1 MPLLEPDPDALRPA
15 TDGRDPSCDRV
26 PDGRAGGTPGPLR
39 DELTAILGP
48 GKVLSKVSDLVRYA
62 SDASPYRFVPQ
73 VVVVAEDIDD
83 VSAVLSYAH
92 GRGREVVFRAAG
104 TSLNGQAQGEDI
116 LVDVRKHWAGI
127 EVLDG
132 PRRKAE
138 GTADTADTAGPAHAL
153 GSVRA
158 RIRPGTTIVRANATL
173 ARHGRVL
180 GPDPASAI
188 ACTVGGVVANN
199 ASGMTAGT
207 TRNSYR
213 TVASLTFVL
222 PSGTVV
228 DTADPDADDLL
239 AHAEPALCAGLL
251 EIKREIEADPE
262 LTARIRAKYEIKNT
276 NGYRLDA
283 FLDGATPVRILRGL
297 MVGSEGTFGFISEVV
312 FDTLPLDRRVS
323 TALLFFPSLPA
334 AAAAVPRFTEAGAL
348 AVELMDGNT
357 LRASVGVRGVPADW
371 AGLPKDTA
379 ALLVEFRAPDEARQT
394 AYEAAAAEVLDG
406 LSLVAPVAS
415 VTNEFTR
422 DPKTITGYWTAR
434 KAFVAAVGG
443 SRPAGT
449 TLITED
455 FAVPPARL
463 AEACEAL
470 LELQTRHGFDAAVAG
485 HAAHGNL
492 HFLLA
497 FDAGLRTDV
506 DRYAAFMDE
515 FCRLTVERFDG
526 SLKAEHAT
534 GRNIAPFLELEWGPK
549 ATELMWRTKQVIDP
563 DGVLAPR
570 IVLNRDPRAH
580 LRGLK
585 TIPKVEPIA
594 DPCIECGFCEP
605 TCPSE
610 DLTTTPRQ
618 RIVLRREMMRQ
629 ASGSP
634 VEDGLVEAYG
644 YDAVDT
650 CAGDST
656 CKLACPVGID
666 TGALMKDFRQAR
678 HSRREERVAAL
689 TARHFGAVEACVRLA
704 VAAADKLGGL
714 LGGGRGS
721 RGGRGGL
728 GDRGS
733 RSGLGEGGARGGF
746 GDGGSRDG
754 LRDGEGRGG
763 LGDDGGPGE
772 RAGRDARGNRGDRV
786 LRAVTRAARRAVRP
800 DLVPEWLP
808 EIPGPASARLPH
820 TARVGACAVYY
831 PACVNRIF
839 ASPGDVSLAQ
849 AVVAVSARAGKPVW
863 IPGDVAGTCCA
874 TIWHSKGYGT
884 GNELMANRI
893 VEAAWGWTAGGALPL
908 VVDASSCTLGIAQE
922 VVPYLTADNRR
933 LHQELTVVDSVVWA
947 AEELLPHLTP
957 HRRVGS
963 AVLHPTCSMS
973 HLGDEAH
980 LLTVAEAC
988 ADEVVVPDDTG
999 CCAFAGDRG
1008 MLHEELTRSAT
1019 RKEAA
1024 EVTSRTYDAYLSANR
1039 MCEVGMDH
1047 ATGRTYRSVL
1057 MELERATRPE
1067 GAGGLGGPGGPAGG
1081 PGGPVSTGDTEDT
1094 GPAGGTRRK

>member
-1 MPLLEPDPDALRPA
+1 MPFLEPKPEALRPVSHPEA
-15 TDGRDPSCDRV
+15 PAHDRV
-26 PDGRAGGTPGPLR
+26 PDRLAKGTTEPLR
-39 DELTAILGP
+39 SELCALLGED
-48 GKVLSKVSDLVRYA
+48 KVLTKISDLVRYA

-83 VSAVLSYAH
+83 ISAVLSYAH
-92 GRGREVVFRAAG
+92 GRSREVVFRAAG

-127 EVLDG
+127 EVIG
-132 PRRKAE
+132 E
-138 GTADTADTAGPAHAL
+138 GEQ
-153 GSVRA
+153 A
-158 RIRPGTTIVRANATL
+158 RIGPGTTILRANATL

-188 ACTVGGVVANN
+188 ACTIGGVVANN

-222 PSGTVV
+222 PTGTVV
-228 DTADPDADDLL
+228 DTADPDADGQL
-239 AHAEPALCAGLL
+239 AHAEPALCEGLL
-251 EIKREIEADPE
+251 KIKREIETDQE

-283 FLDGATPVRILRGL
+283 FLDGATPVEILRGL

-312 FDTLPLDRRVS
+312 FDTLPLDRHVT

-334 AAAAVPRFTEAGAL
+334 AAAAVPLFNEAGAP

-357 LRASVGVRGVPADW
+357 LRASTSVAGVPADW
-371 AGLPKDTA
+371 ARLPKSTA
-379 ALLVEFRAPDEARQT
+379 ALLVEFRAPDEAGRE
-394 AYEAAAAEVLDG
+394 AYEAAAAKVVEG
-406 LSLVAPVAS
+406 LELVTPVAS
-415 VTNEFTR
+415 VTNTFTR
-422 DPKTITGYWTAR
+422 DPKTIGGYWKAR
-434 KAFVAAVGG
+434 KAFVTAVGG
-443 SRPAGT
+443 SRPSGT

-455 FAVPPARL
+455 FAVPPSRL
-463 AEACEAL
+463 AEACGAL

-497 FDAGLRTDV
+497 FDAGLPSDV
-506 DRYAAFMDE
+506 ERYAAFMDE

-563 DGVLAPR
+563 DCVLAPR
-570 IVLNRDPRAH
+570 IVLDRDPKAH

-585 TIPKVEPIA
+585 TIPKVELIA

-629 ASGSP
+629 APGSP

-666 TGALMKDFRQAR
+666 TGALMKDFRHAR
-678 HSRREERVAAL
+678 HSPREERAAAVAAKN
-689 TARHFGAVEACVRLA
+689 FKAVEAAARLA
-704 VAAADKLGGL
+704 VAA
-714 LGGGRGS
+714 
-721 RGGRGGL
+721 
-728 GDRGS
+728 GDRIS
-733 RSGLGEGGARGGF
+733 
-746 GDGGSRDG
+746 
-754 LRDGEGRGG
+754 
-763 LGDDGGPGE
+763 
-772 RAGRDARGNRGDRV
+772 DR
-786 LRAVTRAARRAVRP
+786 LLTSVTRAARKAVRP
-800 DLVPEWLP
+800 DLIPEWLP
-808 EIPGPASARLPH
+808 EIPGAAARKLPR
-820 TARVGACAVYY
+820 TARTGTSAVYY

-839 ASPGDVSLAQ
+839 GSPGDRSLPEAM
-849 AVVAVSARAGKPVW
+849 VALATRAGRPVW
-863 IPGDVAGTCCA
+863 IPDDVAGTCCA
-874 TIWHSKGYGT
+874 TIWHSKGYDQ
-884 GNELMANRI
+884 GNTVMANRI
-893 VEAAWGWTAGGALPL
+893 VEAAWAWTAGGRLPL
-908 VVDASSCTLGIAQE
+908 VVDASSCTLGIAHE
-922 VVPYLTADNRR
+922 VVPYLSAENRQ
-933 LHQELTVVDSVVWA
+933 LHRELTVVDSLVWA
-947 AEELLPHLTP
+947 ADELLPHLTV
-957 HRRVGS
+957 HRTVGS

-973 HLGDEAH
+973 HLGDEAQ
-980 LLTVAEAC
+980 LRALAEAC
-988 ADEVVVPDDTG
+988 ADEVVVPDDAG

-1008 MLHEELTRSAT
+1008 MLHKELTESAT

-1024 EVTSRTYDAYLSANR
+1024 EVTARAFDAHLSANR

-1047 ATGRTYRSVL
+1047 ATGRSYYSVL
-1057 MELERATRPE
+1057 LELERATRP
-1067 GAGGLGGPGGPAGG
+1067 
-1081 PGGPVSTGDTEDT
+1081 
-1094 GPAGGTRRK
+1094 